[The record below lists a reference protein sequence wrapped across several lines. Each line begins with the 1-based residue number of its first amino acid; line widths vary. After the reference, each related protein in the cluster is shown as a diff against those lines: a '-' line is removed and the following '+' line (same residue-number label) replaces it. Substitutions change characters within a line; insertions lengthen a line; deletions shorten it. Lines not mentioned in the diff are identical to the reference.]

1 VAALAPGRG
10 TQPVSAA
17 WSAQQQHW
25 LTALGHT
32 VYEQGQALPFA
43 LATAFAMPAASA
55 ARSPVRAAGVTPPR
69 RVAPSAVAAAPAPA
83 APPRGA
89 SRLPD
94 KLHIALIRASGCN
107 PNAAGAGAQ
116 MAQWPATSALRGN
129 PAAKRALWPQL
140 RALRK
145 PPVQ

>member
-1 VAALAPGRG
+1 MS
-10 TQPVSAA
+10 TF

-43 LATAFAMPAASA
+43 
-55 ARSPVRAAGVTPPR
+55 
-69 RVAPSAVAAAPAPA
+69 APA
-83 APPRGA
+83 ARAGIAPPHRRTAPPPVAAVPGSAATPRSA

-107 PNAAGAGAQ
+107 PNAAGAGAL
-116 MAQWPATSALRGN
+116 MAQWPAASALRGN
-129 PAAKRALWPQL
+129 AAAKRALWPQL